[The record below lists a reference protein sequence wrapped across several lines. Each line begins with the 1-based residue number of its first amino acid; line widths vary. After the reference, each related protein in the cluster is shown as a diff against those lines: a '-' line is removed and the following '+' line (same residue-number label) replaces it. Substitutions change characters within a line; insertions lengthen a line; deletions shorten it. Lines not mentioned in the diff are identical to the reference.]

1 MTCKRRYTRYGCAHL
16 CSTSAGHPQPNSDAG
31 TRTLRPMT
39 LLYRLCLPSSS
50 SCTQTGQIM
59 SRQSNSL
66 LYKHG
71 GLRLVAA
78 GRPSRWQQYVTA
90 FCTAAKF
97 YISNQGI
104 TL

>member
-1 MTCKRRYTRYGCAHL
+1 
-16 CSTSAGHPQPNSDAG
+16 
-31 TRTLRPMT
+31 MT
-39 LLYRLCLPSSS
+39 LLYRLCLPFVFILYPDR
-50 SCTQTGQIM
+50 QIM

-78 GRPSRWQQYVTA
+78 GRPSRWQQICDSFLYS
-90 FCTAAKF
+90 CQ
-97 YISNQGI
+97 ILHQQPGI